1 VTSNGGTSNGGTSNG
16 GTSNGGTS
24 NGGTSNG
31 DAPIRAGRDTAD
43 LVDDIANTVL
53 SIAGI
58 AGLHGG
64 EFGEIA
70 TYLPGRRVTGI
81 RLGPGGNEIH
91 VTAFYPADLPALGE
105 AVRRYVEP
113 IVDGPVR
120 VVFQDIR
127 RPHADPVSAEKQ
139 VPS

>member
-1 VTSNGGTSNGGTSNG
+1 MTLDGGTSNGGTSHRE
-16 GTSNGGTS
+16 
-24 NGGTSNG
+24 
-31 DAPIRAGRDTAD
+31 APVRTDRTPAD
-43 LVDDIANTVL
+43 LVDDVASTVL
-53 SIAGI
+53 SISGI

-70 TYLPGRRVTGI
+70 TYLPGRRVAGI
-81 RLGPGGNEIH
+81 RLGGPAGCEIH
-91 VTAFYPADLPALGE
+91 VIALYPADLPALGE

-127 RPHADPVSAEKQ
+127 HPLADQVSAEKQ

>member
-1 VTSNGGTSNGGTSNG
+1 MAIS
-16 GTSNGGTS
+16 
-24 NGGTSNG
+24 
-31 DAPIRAGRDTAD
+31 
-43 LVDDIANTVL
+43 
-53 SIAGI
+53 GI

-70 TYLPGRRVTGI
+70 TYLPGRRVAGI
-81 RLGPGGNEIH
+81 RLGGSGGCEIH
-91 VTAFYPADLPALGE
+91 VTALYPADLPALGE

-113 IVDGPVR
+113 IIDGPVL

-127 RPHADPVSAEKQ
+127 QPLADQVSAEKQ